1 MSKIINIEMN
11 GIKLSVPAGTPI
23 CDLLAQA
30 GHRGKFAPLGA
41 VINNRIDGLYYN
53 LKSPA
58 TVETIDISRREGM
71 DIYRR
76 TASTIMY
83 AALSDIDPKAWAVVG
98 QSIAN
103 GYFFEIRCRTVDS
116 KLVSDIESKMKEI
129 VSADIS
135 VEPEWT
141 TVEDAID
148 RFNKKGDQS
157 VVKLLWQHRQS
168 EVPLITLKGYSGYA
182 HGPFAYR
189 TGLIDNFGVRQYEHG
204 LVLDF
209 PDESG
214 SIQTDLRPETK
225 LFATYLEAKKWNE
238 LIGTNNVADLNDACK
253 GGAVADFVKVAEA
266 LHERKIAKIAE
277 QIASMPDKK
286 LVLIA
291 GPSGSGKTTFS
302 KRLAIH
308 LKTHGI
314 EPIALSIDDYYVDR
328 DDTPKHPNGSYD
340 FECMGA
346 LDVKLFNDQVVK
358 LLHGEEVMS
367 PHFSFPLGRR
377 DPIKKK
383 RIRLGKGQ
391 VLMTEGIH
399 GLNDALTPNVPAQ
412 NKFKI
417 YVSALTQV
425 CLDDHNR
432 IFTTDTRL
440 CRRLVRDRLF
450 RGTKAEETIARW
462 HSVRAGE
469 WRYIFPYQENAD
481 VIFNSALA
489 YEHSLLKPYAE
500 RYLAEVPRD
509 HPSFMEA
516 SRLVRFFS
524 FFTPVLEMEV
534 PGNSILREFIGKS
547 AFKYG

>member
-1 MSKIINIEMN
+1 MTKNISVHIN
-11 GIKLSVPAGTPI
+11 GKPLSV
-23 CDLLAQA
+23 QA
-30 GHRGKFAPLGA
+30 GVRVADILDQAPHTGRFSPLGA
-41 VINNRIDGLYYN
+41 VINNRTDGLYYRLN
-53 LKSPA
+53 TPA
-58 TVETIDISRREGM
+58 HIETIDLSRREGM

-83 AALSDIDPKAWAVVG
+83 AAISEIDPAVKVVVG

-103 GYFFEIRCRTVDS
+103 GYFFEVRGREVDDDFVREVERMMREIV
-116 KLVSDIESKMKEI
+116 KSDISIES
-129 VSADIS
+129 
-135 VEPEWT
+135 EWT

-148 RFNKKGDQS
+148 RFTKRGDES

-168 EVPLITLKGYSGYA
+168 EVPLVTLKGYCGYA
-182 HGPFAYR
+182 HGPVAFR
-189 TGLIDNFGVRQYEHG
+189 TALIDIFKLRSYEHG
-204 LVLDF
+204 IVLDF
-209 PDESG
+209 PSDSG
-214 SIQTDLRPETK
+214 KLTGNERPETK
-225 LFATYLEAKKWNE
+225 LFATYLETKRWNK
-238 LIGTNNVADLNDACK
+238 LIGTENVADLNEACK

-266 LHERKIAKIAE
+266 LHERKIAQIAE
-277 QIASMPDKK
+277 QIASMPDRK

-308 LKTHGI
+308 LRTHGI
-314 EPIALSIDDYYVDR
+314 EPIAVSIDDYYVDR
-328 DDTPKHPNGSYD
+328 EVTPKHPDGTYD
-340 FECMGA
+340 FECLGA
-346 LDVKLFNDQVVK
+346 LDIALFNEQIVR
-358 LLHGEEVMS
+358 LLNGEEVRA
-367 PHFSFPLGRR
+367 PHFSFPLGKR
-377 DPIKKK
+377 DPIKTRRMK
-383 RIRLGKGQ
+383 LGKVQ

-399 GLNDALTPNVPAQ
+399 GLNDALTPNVPAK

-440 CRRLVRDRLF
+440 IRRLVRDRLF
-450 RGTKAEETIARW
+450 RGTKPEETIARW
-462 HSVRAGE
+462 PSVRAGE
-469 WRYIFPYQENAD
+469 WKYIFPYQENAE
-481 VIFNSALA
+481 VIFNSALP

-500 RYLAEVPRD
+500 RYLAEVPRG
-509 HPSFMEA
+509 HPSFLEA

-534 PGNSILREFIGKS
+534 PGNSIIREFIGKS